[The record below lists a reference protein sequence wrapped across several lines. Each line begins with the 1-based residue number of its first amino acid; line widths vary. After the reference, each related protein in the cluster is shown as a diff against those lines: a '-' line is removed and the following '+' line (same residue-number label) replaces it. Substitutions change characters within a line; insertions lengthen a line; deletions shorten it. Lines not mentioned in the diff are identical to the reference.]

1 MAVPVLYC
9 KERTMCY
16 TIEDIT
22 DDEVQNTQDFNEAF
36 HFDLEFPTPFH
47 NQLPEQHDQIS

>member
-1 MAVPVLYC
+1 
-9 KERTMCY
+9 MCY

-22 DDEVQNTQDFNEAF
+22 DDEVQNIQDFNEAF
-36 HFDLEFPTPFH
+36 HFDLEFPTQFH